1 MNDLPSPGN
10 TLQKASAP
18 KVRDPQ
24 KTERSL
30 LSLFEYAEVVVVCL
44 LAIFAVYAFGFR
56 ICSVAG
62 DSMNY
67 TLKNQQKLLVSG
79 IFYEP
84 EQGDIVVFHQ
94 ISPNHPQYNE
104 PIIKRVIAT
113 QGQHVIIDFHQKT
126 VTVDGVL
133 LEEPYIFLKDDYYSV
148 RAEHHTV
155 NGIFDAVVPNG
166 CVFVMGD
173 NRNGSLDSRSS
184 IIGFVDERR
193 ILGRVLLRLTP
204 TDLFGPVE

>member
-18 KVRDPQ
+18 KVKDPQ

-113 QGQHVIIDFHQKT
+113 PGDYIWIESDGT
-126 VTVDGVL
+126 VFLNGEALD
-133 LEEPYIFLKDDYYSV
+133 EPYITEKALGECDIEFPYQ
-148 RAEHHTV
+148 
-155 NGIFDAVVPNG
+155 VPENA
-166 CVFVMGD
+166 FFMMGD
-173 NRNGSLDSRSS
+173 QRETSIDSRSS
-184 IIGFVDERR
+184 VIGCISDDQ
-193 ILGRVLLRLTP
+193 ILGRLLCRIWPLSQ
-204 TDLFGPVE
+204 FEWMN